1 MTTKLPPGPKSH
13 MLGLDLAQDFQKD
26 PLGTATSIHREFG
39 DIAYMK
45 LGPLDY
51 FLLNHPEYVKEV
63 FVTRAREFPKTDAFK
78 RIIRSVDGNGL
89 VASEGD
95 FWLKQRRM
103 INPTFAHEKLA
114 AYSDVMLDVAR
125 KHFDKWTTG
134 SVVEL
139 HEEMTVITMNVAA
152 KIFLGVDVAGREDEL
167 AHAVD
172 SISQI
177 MYREFTEFIPLPEWL
192 PIPSK
197 LEKRHAVAVLEKM
210 IDEGIRA
217 QRDNPVPGSMLSA
230 LLHARDTEDGAGA
243 MSEEQVVAEAK
254 TMFNAGHDSTA
265 AALAW
270 AWLLLLQNPDAYEKA
285 AIEVDKATAEHGVT
299 FGAVQAAPYLAQI
312 AKEALRLYPPA
323 WGLPRQVAEDT
334 EFHGFVL
341 PKGSYVNLFAWVIQ
355 RDERFFPEPERFMP
369 ERFAPE
375 NEHNIVPF
383 SWFPFGGGG
392 RACIGREMAL
402 LEIELLLM
410 MMLKQFRLEFAPG
423 QTRDVQPNPL
433 ISLEPKGGI
442 KVKVDVR

>member
-1 MTTKLPPGPKSH
+1 
-13 MLGLDLAQDFQKD
+13 MLGLDHAQGFRKD
-26 PLGTATSIHREFG
+26 PLRTATSIHREFG
-39 DIAYMK
+39 DIAHLK
-45 LGPLDY
+45 LGPVDY
-51 FLLNHPEYVKEV
+51 IMLNHPEYVKEV
-63 FVTRAREFPKTDAFK
+63 FVTRAREFPKTDVFK
-78 RIIRSVDGNGL
+78 RIICSVDGNGL

-103 INPTFAHEKLA
+103 INPTFAHDKLNFYA
-114 AYSDVMLDVAR
+114 QVMIDVAE
-125 KHFDKWTTG
+125 KHLDKWASG
-134 SVVEL
+134 AIIEV
-139 HEEMTVITMNVAA
+139 HEEMTNITMNVAA
-152 KIFLGVDVAGREDEL
+152 KIFLGVEVFGREDEL
-167 AHAVD
+167 AQAVD
-172 SISQI
+172 SLSQT
-177 MYREFTEFIPLPEWL
+177 MYREFTEFIPLPDWL

-197 LEKRHAVAVLEKM
+197 LEKRHAVAVLEKL

-217 QRDNPVPGSMLSA
+217 QRQTPVAGSMLSA
-230 LLHARDTEDGAGA
+230 LLHARDTEDGGSA

-270 AWLLLLQNPDAYEKA
+270 SWLLLLQNPDAHEKA
-285 AIEVDKATAEHGVT
+285 IAEVDRATAEHGVT

-323 WGLPRQVAEDT
+323 WVLPRQATQDT

-341 PKGSYVNLFAWVIQ
+341 PKGAYVNCFAWVIQ
-355 RDERFFPEPERFMP
+355 RDERFFPQPEKFMP

-375 NEHNIVPF
+375 NEHTVTPF
-383 SWFPFGGGG
+383 SWFPFGAGG

-402 LEIELLLM
+402 LEIQLFI
-410 MMLKQFRLEFAPG
+410 MLILKRFRLDFAPG
-423 QTRDVQPNPL
+423 QTRDVEPNPL